1 MMGIFYC
8 LVARGNVVLA
18 ESSAAATAT
27 NASSLA
33 RQVLEKTM
41 QAAKDNSNASYSHDR
56 CIFHVKRTDG
66 LTFVKTYGR
75 AILSA
80 PAYAMN
86 EEFSRVQSVMIDNI
100 EKVLDRGDRLA
111 LLVDKTTSFQG
122 SAVRFNRSSRRFKNT
137 LWWRNAKLM
146 FALVAVL
153 LIIIYVVLSSFLNR
167 V

>member
-33 RQVLEKTM
+33 RQVLEKTL

-66 LTFVKTYGR
+66 LTVLCMADDAFGRNYYYLLFFFLLSRFLFLLDICGKRWFDLGTFSDSPLETLKSVNWVIQTFGYLSVSKGVTINPPPFV
-75 AILSA
+75 
-80 PAYAMN
+80 
-86 EEFSRVQSVMIDNI
+86 
-100 EKVLDRGDRLA
+100 
-111 LLVDKTTSFQG
+111 
-122 SAVRFNRSSRRFKNT
+122 
-137 LWWRNAKLM
+137 
-146 FALVAVL
+146 
-153 LIIIYVVLSSFLNR
+153 
-167 V
+167 